1 MAPPTITVRALRSIH
16 VGGRMV
22 AGGEL
27 CTLPTAAA
35 LSCIAAGSAEAI
47 GADRDRIRTEPV
59 SSWLPAPRDRPAA
72 RAPFALRMSR
82 AELAREERA
91 NTWRPIG

>member
-1 MAPPTITVRALRSIH
+1 MAPRTLSLRARRAIH

-22 AGGEL
+22 SAGE
-27 CTLPTAAA
+27 TVVVPVEVA
-35 LSCIAAGSAEAI
+35 LLCIAAGSAEAI
-47 GADRDRIRTEPV
+47 GADRDLIRTELV